1 MKKQLKFWLAAFLM
15 FCGAEQ
21 ALATEKTVKFD
32 FSNKDQITTNTTGK
46 VVWTVETS
54 TFVLEK
60 GTNSISTN
68 LNSPLRIFS
77 GNVGSISAG
86 EALYFKQVVVY
97 GNIKNGPSSTNPDWT
112 NAVAAIDG
120 DVATLT
126 PSGDN
131 VATITF
137 SVSSKVWLDSIVC
150 TLSSACTAPDE
161 ALAITPAAV
170 SLEVGESLKFTAKGG
185 NGASVAYASSDDA
198 VVSVSADGLITAL
211 RKGTAT
217 ITATQAKEGEY
228 CSQSVE
234 VPVTVAESYTVT
246 WQTPTGSTTSKVEKG
261 TAIGAAY
268 PTGEVA
274 TCDEAEFPYFAGWIT
289 ENVGKEGSMEVTFVT
304 ASTVPAADVTYYAAF
319 ADESKAKGDDFA
331 CEGSLASLTNNGG
344 SYQNCESYASGSYA
358 IKMATDGAY
367 ITVPVANPETATFKY
382 NCHASTTT
390 GSVTG
395 SIDLQYS
402 LDGTNFATLETWTIN
417 GKNNSTQAETN
428 TLAFPQGVIQVRFL
442 FHKVSGNI
450 GVGPISVTAGTD
462 FPAATVFVTA
472 CCDAWTV
479 VPTVNVDKTTLDGDA
494 NETLSASVA
503 GQMPGYAG
511 VLAYSSSNP
520 LVATVNA
527 ATGAAT
533 AQNAGTFRVMATWSG
548 DAAYCDNSAES
559 AEITVTGKVSLSYD
573 KNCADATGD
582 MPTQK
587 FDVNA
592 QVTLAACQFERTG
605 YHFVGWAEKAD
616 GAKLWNDVDEVIL
629 TGNKQLY
636 AVWEINVY
644 NVEKGAEKHG
654 KFTLSAAT
662 VEHGGRIVV
671 TKKPA
676 ANYKNGTVSVVPADA
691 ATVDNDT
698 VKNITGD
705 ITINVAFEE
714 KTKYAMTWHS
724 GNATATT
731 WVYEG
736 NALGALP
743 KAESSCDAANHPN
756 FYGWCATEYGSHT
769 APKTEAPTLIDVNL
783 KPTGDAD
790 FYAVYSNFVMGGG
803 EKMTTLAVGD
813 QVLMVAVDSMELGG
827 ISDKNIGTAVKYDG
841 APNGVYPLNVVAG
854 NVVGSFA
861 FEHDGKYLS
870 YHGNDNALYGT
881 DAVDNA
887 SSWTVSFNG
896 DNAVVANVSSSS
908 RQIYYN
914 KANPRFACYSS
925 AQMPIQ
931 LVRAGRPTEW
941 MTTCCTPIPFEV
953 RDTTLLLEDVVD
965 ATATVDVALLVSG
978 NGNGGEKAY
987 HLAENYDGVTLSGS
1001 TFASS
1006 HVGKFTAVV
1015 SQETQGDV
1023 CGNEYEIVITVEPKN
1038 STITFEANADGVTGT
1053 MDPMNA
1059 ETLTKQTLTPNAFVK
1074 VGHHF
1079 VEWNTQAD
1087 GSGIAFADG
1096 AEVEMHNMTLYAQW
1110 KINKYQVTLVKT
1122 GDGEATLPTEVQ
1134 HGGSFEVVASPAV
1147 GNKLVG
1153 IAVIP
1158 AENATLEGNAVQNV
1172 VGDIAVS
1179 VTFEALPAFKITYRD
1194 ATNAE
1199 IYSETVY
1206 EGSFAN
1212 PDLSQFGCGR
1222 MPLAGFSNTQVA
1234 DNSETFE
1241 AVDVKTAVIDRDTTF
1256 WAVYGLYKGAGRH
1269 FDPNT
1274 TKSGNFKIYAAVDGV
1289 EKFAAE
1295 LVNKKILSTENA
1307 ADANIYTFEQVSA
1320 GVYTIKQDGKYV
1332 NYKSGTD
1339 LELSSTPETWAI
1351 SQGVKGSWR
1360 VTVASETSRALI
1372 FCAGTT
1378 NKFGAYATSNVSPTT
1393 TYYDIEIGYNAAVRY
1408 YSTLDCSTIDV
1419 TGVNVPAHDTVCV
1432 GETKILAAEVLPV
1445 DATDKSVVWSSNNP
1459 TIATIDAATGEVK
1472 GLQQGTAVITVTT
1485 NDEGYEAS
1493 CQLFVR
1499 RPVEEISLQETLL
1512 NLKDCEAG
1520 QQLHATVL
1528 PADATDKSVVWSSS
1542 NESVATVDANGL
1554 VTPVAQGNAVI
1565 TATTTDG
1572 GFTAE
1577 CAVAVVECVKVEQLA
1592 LDTTMLQFK
1601 VCENKVYMLRATVLP
1616 ENAENKT
1623 LRWESDDPNVATV
1636 DAGLVTPVSIGT
1648 TTITVATTDGSNL
1661 TAVCTVTVLD
1671 CENALENVEA
1681 IDGVFV
1687 RNGRI
1692 VVECNGMVDVCVYNA
1707 LGQIVAA
1714 KTDAVSLELPVPQGV
1729 YVVAVG
1735 NKSQKLVVR

>member
-1 MKKQLKFWLAAFLM
+1 MKKQLNFWLAAFLM
-15 FCGAEQ
+15 FCGAGQ
-21 ALATEKTVKFD
+21 APAAEKTVKFD
-32 FSNKDQITTNTTGK
+32 FSNTDQITTNTTSK
-46 VVWTVETS
+46 VVWTVEDA
-54 TFVLEK
+54 TFSI
-60 GTNSISTN
+60 NSN
-68 LNSPLRIFS
+68 MS
-77 GNVGSISAG
+77 GNVSNPLRLYATTDQATYKGSIYAG
-86 EALYFKQVVVY
+86 ADQYFTSVVVY
-97 GNIKNGPSSTNPDWT
+97 
-112 NAVAAIDG
+112 AVAKYVPTTDRMTWENVSVSSDG
-120 DVATLT
+120 NVVTLT
-126 PSGDN
+126 PDGDDVQN
-131 VATITF
+131 IGFTTIKQ
-137 SVSSKVWLDSIVC
+137 VRLDSIVC

-274 TCDEAEFPYFAGWIT
+274 TCDAAEFPHFAGWIT

-344 SYQNCESYASGSYA
+344 SHQNCESYASGSYA

-382 NCHASTTT
+382 NRRGGAVTAS
-390 GSVTG
+390 VE
-395 SIDLQYS
+395 LQYA
-402 LDGTNFATLETWTIN
+402 LDNATFTTLETWDVSGATTTNVITLT
-417 GKNNSTQAETN
+417 NSKP
-428 TLAFPQGVIQVRFL
+428 FPQGTINVRFL
-442 FHKVSGNI
+442 YKRSSGNI
-450 GVGPISVTAGTD
+450 AVGPISVTAGTD

-494 NETLSASVA
+494 NETLSVTAVSGV
-503 GQMPGYAG
+503 PEGYTGA
-511 VLAYSSSNP
+511 VSYMSSNP

-548 DAAYCDNSAES
+548 DAAYCDNSAKS
-559 AEITVTGKVSLSYD
+559 DEITVTGKVSLSYD

-698 VKNITGD
+698 VKDITGD

-854 NVVGSFA
+854 AADNSFA

-870 YHGNDNALYGT
+870 YPAGSGNALYET
-881 DAVDNA
+881 DAIDNA
-887 SSWTVSFNG
+887 SSWTVSFDG
-896 DNAVVANVSSSS
+896 ENAAVANVSSSS

-1087 GSGIAFADG
+1087 GSGTAFADG
-1096 AEVEMHNMTLYAQW
+1096 AEVEMHDMVLYAQW
-1110 KINKYQVTLVKT
+1110 EINKYPVTVVQT
-1122 GDGEATLPTEVQ
+1122 GEGDVTLPTEVQ
-1134 HGGSFEVVASPAV
+1134 HGGSFEVVATPAV
-1147 GNKLVG
+1147 GSKLVE
-1153 IAVIP
+1153 ITVTP
-1158 AENATLEGNAVQNV
+1158 AENATLEGNTVQNV
-1172 VGDIAVS
+1172 VGDITVS
-1179 VTFEALPAFKITYRD
+1179 VTFEALAQFKVVYRD
-1194 ATNAE
+1194 AENAA
-1199 IYSETVY
+1199 ILSETVY

-1212 PDLSQFGCGR
+1212 PDLSQFGCER

-1256 WAVYGLYKGAGRH
+1256 WAVYALYKGAARR
-1269 FDPNT
+1269 FNPAT
-1274 TKSGNFKIYAAVDGV
+1274 TQSGDFTIYADVDGV
-1289 EKFAAE
+1289 AKFATGS
-1295 LVNKKILSTENA
+1295 LSSGKYTSTENA
-1307 ADANIYTFEQVSA
+1307 DEANIYTFEQVSA
-1320 GVYTIKQDGKYV
+1320 GVYTIKRGDKYV
-1332 NYKSGTD
+1332 NYKSSTD
-1339 LELSSTPETWAI
+1339 LEEKATFKTWTI
-1351 SQGVKGSWR
+1351 SQGEKGSWR
-1360 VTVASETSRALI
+1360 VADTATPARALL
-1372 FCAGTT
+1372 FNNGAA
-1378 NKFGAYATSNVSPTT
+1378 KFGGYAVINIGNVG
-1393 TYYDIEIGYNAAVRY
+1393 YFDIEIGNSVAPRY
-1408 YSTLDCSTIDV
+1408 FSTLDCATTDV
-1419 TGVNVPAHDTVCV
+1419 TGVNLASLDTVCV
-1432 GETKILAAEVLPV
+1432 GETKTLVAE
-1445 DATDKSVVWSSNNP
+1445 
-1459 TIATIDAATGEVK
+1459 
-1472 GLQQGTAVITVTT
+1472 
-1485 NDEGYEAS
+1485 
-1493 CQLFVR
+1493 
-1499 RPVEEISLQETLL
+1499 
-1512 NLKDCEAG
+1512 
-1520 QQLHATVL
+1520 VL
-1528 PADATDKSVVWSSS
+1528 PADATDKSVVWSSGNS
-1542 NESVATVDANGL
+1542 AVATVDAATGEVKGL
-1554 VTPVAQGNAVI
+1554 SQGIAVITVTTNDEGYTASCQLFVRQPVAEISLQETSLNLKDCEAGQLLHATVLPADATNKLVRWSSNDELVATVDALGFVRPVALGNAVI
-1565 TATTTDG
+1565 TATTVDG

-1577 CAVAVVECVKVEQLA
+1577 CAVTVAECVKVASLT
-1592 LDTTMLQFK
+1592 LDTATLEFK
-1601 VCENKVYMLRATVLP
+1601 TCENKNYQLKATVLP
-1616 ENAENKT
+1616 ENAENKA
-1623 LRWESDDPNVATV
+1623 LLWESSDPRVAV
-1636 DAGLVTPVSIGT
+1636 VVAGLVTPVSAGT
-1648 TTITVATTDGSNL
+1648 ATISATTTDGTEL
-1661 TAVCTVTVLD
+1661 KAVCAVTVTD
-1671 CENALENVEA
+1671 CEDALENVA
-1681 IDGVFV
+1681 ALDGVFV
-1687 RNGRI
+1687 RDGRI
-1692 VVECNGMVDVCVYNA
+1692 VVEQGSPADVRVYNA
-1707 LGQIVAA
+1707 LGQTVALQ
-1714 KTDAVSLELPVPQGV
+1714 TDVMAFELSVPQGV
-1729 YVVAVG
+1729 YVVVVG
-1735 NKSQKLVVR
+1735 DKSQKVVVK